1 MTLKQQIKFWLIALL
16 VFVLFLLLLSNILL
30 PFVLGMAIAYFL
42 DPVADWLEEA
52 GMSRTAATGIIVGLF
67 VVLCALTL
75 TLLVPM
81 IIEQVLGLLDR
92 LPVYYQSLHDFLL
105 PLIGRFVDIPV
116 FQQSEEIR
124 KAFGQYIGEAVKSLG
139 SVSKDIISG
148 GVAVV
153 NMMALFVI
161 TPVVAFYLLRD
172 WDHIVER
179 VDGWLPR
186 NHKERI
192 RSLAREIDEVL
203 SGFVRGQS
211 LVCLILATYY
221 GFALMLT
228 GLEFGLI
235 IGIITGLIS
244 FIPFIGAIFG
254 FIASVGVALVQFWP
268 DPVMIGIVI
277 AIFVVGQIVE
287 GYILIPS
294 MVGGKI
300 GLHPVWV
307 MFALLAGGTLFGFVG
322 VLIAVPMAAVVGVLS
337 RFAVDQYL
345 QSPIYSGAPPEEPEE
360 PIEK

>member
-1 MTLKQQIKFWLIALL
+1 MPGKFKHIVFSALPAGI
-16 VFVLFLLLLSNILL
+16 VAALLLSMLQIFWVTPLILQAETYEVAAEAVHHEHAIDPGLDELAWQPEDGWQRTLSTAGSNI
-30 PFVLGMAIAYFL
+30 VMAI
-42 DPVADWLEEA
+42 
-52 GMSRTAATGIIVGLF
+52 
-67 VVLCALTL
+67 
-75 TLLVPM
+75 
-81 IIEQVLGLLDR
+81 
-92 LPVYYQSLHDFLL
+92 
-105 PLIGRFVDIPV
+105 
-116 FQQSEEIR
+116 
-124 KAFGQYIGEAVKSLG
+124 
-139 SVSKDIISG
+139 
-148 GVAVV
+148 
-153 NMMALFVI
+153 
-161 TPVVAFYLLRD
+161 
-172 WDHIVER
+172 
-179 VDGWLPR
+179 
-186 NHKERI
+186 
-192 RSLAREIDEVL
+192 
-203 SGFVRGQS
+203 
-211 LVCLILATYY
+211 

-235 IGIITGLIS
+235 IGIITGFIS
-244 FIPFIGAIFG
+244 FIPFVGAIFG

-277 AIFVVGQIVE
+277 AIFIVGQIVE